1 LAKPSKFVIPRPD
14 PPNKS
19 EDGIYTAGFLLEPV
33 PEGSNRGDCGN
44 DKPYR
49 WIWVITCAEV
59 SLAKIMEGKKLAEEI
74 KSNVKQKVETLNGM
88 GVDVGLALML
98 VGNNPSSRQYLS
110 AILKACK
117 STGITSYEYRL
128 PESATMNELLNTVHE
143 INRDERIHGLLVF
156 FPLPRRINSRKIV
169 NSILPEKDVDGL
181 GSIPIGKFAAE
192 ESTFQLY
199 SDSYRPAITQSLG
212 FLPCTP
218 FGVIKLLE
226 YYNVEIKGK
235 HAVVI
240 GKSLAVGKPLSL
252 MLLTKEATVTVCH
265 KETKDLADMTRQADI
280 LCVAVGKLAL
290 VTGDMIKD
298 GAVVVDIGI
307 NVLENGCVV
316 GDVDFE
322 SVSKKASLIT
332 PVPGGVGPVT
342 IAMLLENTVKSAKA
356 RI

>member
-1 LAKPSKFVIPRPD
+1 M
-14 PPNKS
+14 
-19 EDGIYTAGFLLEPV
+19 
-33 PEGSNRGDCGN
+33 
-44 DKPYR
+44 
-49 WIWVITCAEV
+49 
-59 SLAKIMEGKKLAEEI
+59 AKIMTGKALADEI
-74 KSNVKQKVETLNGM
+74 KNNIRQDVRKL
-88 GVDVGLALML
+88 GVIGIEVGLSMVL
-98 VGNNPSSRQYLS
+98 VGDNPSSKQYLS
-110 AILKACK
+110 ATMKACK
-117 STGITSYEYRL
+117 STGITPYECRL

-169 NSILPEKDVDGL
+169 NLILPEKDVDGL

-199 SDSYRPAITQSLG
+199 SDSYGPVITQSLG

-226 YYNVEIKGK
+226 YYNVEIKGR

-252 MLLTKEATVTVCH
+252 MLLTKEATVTICH
-265 KETKDLADMTRQADI
+265 KETKNLADMTRQADI
-280 LCVAVGKLAL
+280 LCIAAGKPDL

-307 NVLENGCVV
+307 NVLENGRVV
-316 GDVDFE
+316 GDVNFE
-322 SVSKKASLIT
+322 SVSEKASLIT